1 MAILTNFAHVRYSKQ
16 FRCYQKR
23 VSKRGENVEI
33 SSLTVVP
40 GAFRPENRG
49 SKMPKNP
56 KKPDFGKKGLRD
68 IGFWVYAKWAELLP
82 H

>member
-1 MAILTNFAHVRYSKQ
+1 MVR
-16 FRCYQKR
+16 
-23 VSKRGENVEI
+23 
-33 SSLTVVP
+33 

-49 SKMPKNP
+49 AKRAKMAEKS
-56 KKPDFGKKGLRD
+56 KKPKKGLRD